1 MFSQN
6 NIKGNQSARK
16 SKRVGRG
23 NSSGKGTF
31 CGRGCKG
38 QNARAGSK
46 FSPTFEGGQTSLFM
60 RMPKRRG
67 FRNPCAIDFVVVNVS
82 ALETLVAKGI
92 TEIDKEVLLQNRV
105 IRKKNVLVKLL
116 GNGEIKSKV
125 KIKVDFASKSAI
137 EKVNKAGGEVEIAV

>member
-6 NIKGNQSARK
+6 NIKWNQSARK
-16 SKRVGRG
+16 SKRVGRW
-23 NSSGKGTF
+23 NSSWKWTF
-31 CGRGCKG
+31 CWRGCKG

-46 FSPTFEGGQTSLFM
+46 FSPTFEWGQTSLFM

-116 GNGEIKSKV
+116 GNWEIKSKV

-137 EKVNKAGGEVEIAV
+137 EKVNKAWGEVEIAV